1 MIKAYTNF
9 SAKAARVRGYLSA
22 DKVTSED
29 FPTYF
34 QKALTLYYP
43 LFLDLRVLQ
52 ENMDSFYAAA
62 RKVKKRYPRSVSKQE
77 LIKQVGELWS
87 RAWEG
92 ESEMYYTVF
101 QRVFSSSAMQR
112 KYETGYQGLQWEH
125 GKLGTE
131 EEYFARTIFYH
142 QYAASYLEILR
153 KICPQ
158 HIFSKIFLRGFASE
172 TQMSRA
178 GAQCRKFFTFLDII
192 RELGLWSETVNDYLF
207 LVRYWQEHRYPRI
220 QEIDDLLRSRAKAS
234 QLRFTISESSVVSDF
249 SAHFLGAGQYAFL
262 TERVRNFEFEHFADS
277 RFPQILKI
285 IFFLRE
291 SVLKE
296 YKVDPLDIKRQLL
309 QALSVSVDQAYEKL
323 QEFMIVY
330 AGMLP
335 LWLYVDLGISYEGV
349 MNQATIDTLRER
361 NLAAQQ
367 AKMLDLRIKAVFER
381 LAPENVEEML
391 WQNSWRQ
398 RSMQIDPAL
407 CEATWPVLPRF
418 IQLSDGKSF
427 RITPEP
433 EYAGGTRRRPNFVVI
448 QPLPS
453 GHIGWMTLFTFC
465 GCLLKGKWMDLSFN
479 INGPE
484 ILTILTTEQL
494 VLINAYVGAIRRI
507 LVPIM
512 IQEAT
517 QNFPPS
523 PNVEQL
529 RSDLRQRL
537 LSLEQT

>member
-92 ESEMYYTVF
+92 ESEMYYTVC

-207 LVRYWQEHRYPRI
+207 LVRYWQEHRYHRI

-262 TERVRNFEFEHFADS
+262 TERVRNFELTNEE
-277 RFPQILKI
+277 LG
-285 IFFLRE
+285 
-291 SVLKE
+291 VM
-296 YKVDPLDIKRQLL
+296 DIKG
-309 QALSVSVDQAYEKL
+309 S
-323 QEFMIVY
+323 
-330 AGMLP
+330 
-335 LWLYVDLGISYEGV
+335 
-349 MNQATIDTLRER
+349 ATIDGQVYEISKIPGFSLKTESVQSR
-361 NLAAQQ
+361 
-367 AKMLDLRIKAVFER
+367 
-381 LAPENVEEML
+381 VEEQSL
-391 WQNSWRQ
+391 VTEIPIRIDGKLLDGQEAEAKRTEKIRKIERILTREVVDFGTDERRQ
-398 RSMQIDPAL
+398 EIANGIKKV
-407 CEATWPVLPRF
+407 E
-418 IQLSDGKSF
+418 SDG
-427 RITPEP
+427 I
-433 EYAGGTRRRPNFVVI
+433 
-448 QPLPS
+448 
-453 GHIGWMTLFTFC
+453 
-465 GCLLKGKWMDLSFN
+465 
-479 INGPE
+479 IN
-484 ILTILTTEQL
+484 
-494 VLINAYVGAIRRI
+494 
-507 LVPIM
+507 
-512 IQEAT
+512 
-517 QNFPPS
+517 
-523 PNVEQL
+523 
-529 RSDLRQRL
+529 
-537 LSLEQT
+537 